1 MPAES
6 TKRDEVGRQGALG
19 KKGASGGGLLML
31 LFSATIF
38 KSAALL
44 FLVDPMFAKFVLP
57 SFGGTPAVWTGSMM
71 FFQATLL
78 VGYLYV
84 HATTTWLG
92 ARRQAIL
99 HLVVVL
105 LPLLVLPLAVPGD
118 EWAPSS
124 QANPIFLLLGLLAIS
139 VGLPFFAI
147 STTNPLVQRWLSDID
162 HPAARDPYFLYRAS
176 NLGSVIGL
184 LGYPLV
190 VEREFTL
197 SNQGLWWSVGYGLLV
212 VLVFASAMMLW
223 RSEPAPAQEEEEAES
238 LSGDP
243 VSGGGSPLTAD
254 PSLEAPAG
262 RLSGRP
268 TWLRRARWVG
278 LTFVPSSLMLGVTAF
293 ITTDI
298 TPIPLLWV
306 IPLSL
311 YLFSFVIVFSPSQT
325 VPDLVHRGMVAVLPL
340 MMASLV
346 VAMLIDLRD
355 PFWLLVGL
363 HLLGFFVVAMVLH
376 GEVARDRPPA
386 RHLTEFYLWV
396 SVGGVLGGVFNA
408 LVAPVAF
415 DTVIEYPLM
424 IIMACLFLPGLLLAR
439 LVAGERDG
447 RDEARRD
454 GEEEREPEGSAAD
467 AGAQPRPGRR
477 RWTSLVLDF
486 ALPLAVGGLVIALG
500 WAVDQGYFDFT
511 GDRSS
516 VWLTVIGLAVGLVC
530 LWFAYIS
537 GRSLRFALGVA
548 VLLLAVTYA
557 DGNTGGSIYQD
568 RSFFGVYNI
577 RQGVENPDYHAL
589 IVGDTNHGAQVL
601 GPQPPEPIAY
611 HDPTGPFGQLFELLP
626 GETTDESEVAVL
638 GLGAGVMSCYAE
650 PGQRWTYYE
659 IDLAIESIARN
670 ENLFT
675 YLRDCPGEYD
685 VELGDARLRMAD
697 AEDGRYGMIVGEAF
711 SSDAIPVHMLTR
723 EATDLYF
730 DKLKENGVLVHHI
743 SNRHLDLEPVVGDL
757 ARDRDLVCYAQYD
770 SLGTDGTIPYKLTSQ
785 FTVLARSE
793 ADLGEVPND
802 PRWAPCRTNTDTNLV
817 WTDDYSNLLSTYREL
832 GWLFGNE

>member
-6 TKRDEVGRQGALG
+6 TKRDEVGR
-19 KKGASGGGLLML
+19 KGASDKKRASGGALLML
-31 LFSATIF
+31 LFSSTIF
-38 KSAALL
+38 ISAALL
-44 FLVDPMFAKFVLP
+44 FLVEPMFAKFVLP

-118 EWAPSS
+118 EWVPSS
-124 QANPIFLLLGLLAIS
+124 QSNPIFLLLGLLAVS

-184 LGYPLV
+184 LGYPLL
-190 VEREFTL
+190 VERELTL
-197 SNQGLWWSVGYGLLV
+197 SNQGIWWSVGYGLLV
-212 VLVFASAMMLW
+212 VLVFASAIMLW
-223 RSEPAPAQEEEEAES
+223 RSNPVPAQEQEEKPES

-243 VSGGGSPLTAD
+243 VSGGGSPQSAE

-311 YLFSFVIVFSPSQT
+311 YLFSFVVVFSPSQRM
-325 VPDLVHRGMVAVLPL
+325 PDLIHKGMVAVLPL
-340 MMASLV
+340 VIAALV
-346 VAMLIDLRD
+346 LAMLIDLRD

-408 LVAPVAF
+408 LVAPIAF
-415 DTVIEYPLM
+415 STVIEYPLM

-439 LVAGERDG
+439 LVQGERNA
-447 RDEARRD
+447 RDNTPHD
-454 GEEEREPEGSAAD
+454 GEGER
-467 AGAQPRPGRR
+467 AG
-477 RWTSLVLDF
+477 
-486 ALPLAVGGLVIALG
+486 
-500 WAVDQGYFDFT
+500 
-511 GDRSS
+511 
-516 VWLTVIGLAVGLVC
+516 
-530 LWFAYIS
+530 
-537 GRSLRFALGVA
+537 
-548 VLLLAVTYA
+548 
-557 DGNTGGSIYQD
+557 
-568 RSFFGVYNI
+568 
-577 RQGVENPDYHAL
+577 
-589 IVGDTNHGAQVL
+589 
-601 GPQPPEPIAY
+601 
-611 HDPTGPFGQLFELLP
+611 
-626 GETTDESEVAVL
+626 DESVQQ
-638 GLGAGVMSCYAE
+638 
-650 PGQRWTYYE
+650 QRPQW
-659 IDLAIESIARN
+659 R
-670 ENLFT
+670 
-675 YLRDCPGEYD
+675 R
-685 VELGDARLRMAD
+685 
-697 AEDGRYGMIVGEAF
+697 
-711 SSDAIPVHMLTR
+711 
-723 EATDLYF
+723 
-730 DKLKENGVLVHHI
+730 
-743 SNRHLDLEPVVGDL
+743 
-757 ARDRDLVCYAQYD
+757 
-770 SLGTDGTIPYKLTSQ
+770 
-785 FTVLARSE
+785 
-793 ADLGEVPND
+793 
-802 PRWAPCRTNTDTNLV
+802 
-817 WTDDYSNLLSTYREL
+817 
-832 GWLFGNE
+832 

>member
-6 TKRDEVGRQGALG
+6 TRRDEVGRQGALG

-38 KSAALL
+38 ISAALL
-44 FLVDPMFAKFVLP
+44 FLVEPMFAKVVLP

-124 QANPIFLLLGLLAIS
+124 QSNPIFLLLGLLAVS

-147 STTNPLVQRWLSDID
+147 STTNPLVQRWLSDTD

-212 VLVFASAMMLW
+212 VLVFASAVMLW

-243 VSGGGSPLTAD
+243 VSGGGSPLTAG

-278 LTFVPSSLMLGVTAF
+278 LTFVPSSLMLGVTAY

-298 TPIPLLWV
+298 SPVPLLWV

-340 MMASLV
+340 MIASLV

-415 DTVIEYPLM
+415 STVIEYPLA
-424 IIMACLFLPGLLLAR
+424 IVLACLFLPGLLLAR
-439 LVAGERDG
+439 MVGGERDG
-447 RDEARRD
+447 RDEARRGGD
-454 GEEEREPEGSAAD
+454 EERMTSSGS
-467 AGAQPRPGRR
+467 GRGR
-477 RWTSLVLDF
+477 QLSLVLDIV
-486 ALPLAVGGLVIALG
+486 LPLALGGLMVALG
-500 WAVDQGYFDFT
+500 FAVDEGTFDSIF
-511 GDRSS
+511 DRPT
-516 VWLTVIGLAVGLVC
+516 VWQLFIGLGAGLAC

-537 GRSLRFALGVA
+537 SRPIRFGLGIAALIVA
-548 VLLLAVTYA
+548 VTFANGETSLFE
-557 DGNTGGSIYQD
+557 D
-568 RSFFGVYNI
+568 RSFFGVY
-577 RQGVENPDYHAL
+577 RVTGDEQRHTL
-589 IVGDTNHGAQVL
+589 IFGNTNHGAQAF
-601 GPQPPEPIAY
+601 GTNPPV
-611 HDPTGPFGQLFELLP
+611 PT
-626 GETTDESEVAVL
+626 
-638 GLGAGVMSCYAE
+638 
-650 PGQRWTYYE
+650 TYYE
-659 IDLAIESIARN
+659 IDPLIEHIARD
-670 ENLFT
+670 ESLFT
-675 YLRDCPGEYD
+675 YLRDCPGQKE
-685 VELGDARLRMAD
+685 VVLGDARLSLAEAPDDEYGIIVAD
-697 AEDGRYGMIVGEAF
+697 AF
-711 SSDAIPVHMLTR
+711 SSDAIPVHLMTR
-723 EATDLYF
+723 EAIDLYF
-730 DKLKENGVLVHHI
+730 DKLKENGVLLVHI
-743 SNRHLDLEPVVGDL
+743 SNRHLELEPVLGNVAQDTGLACRAQTDVEQGPPGKFISHWVMMAREDGDFGSMAENGRWQPCEL
-757 ARDRDLVCYAQYD
+757 
-770 SLGTDGTIPYKLTSQ
+770 
-785 FTVLARSE
+785 
-793 ADLGEVPND
+793 D
-802 PRWAPCRTNTDTNLV
+802 PDTAA
-817 WTDDYSNLLSTYREL
+817 WTDDFSNLLSTFN
-832 GWLFGNE
+832 WN

>member
-1 MPAES
+1 
-6 TKRDEVGRQGALG
+6 
-19 KKGASGGGLLML
+19 
-31 LFSATIF
+31 
-38 KSAALL
+38 
-44 FLVDPMFAKFVLP
+44 
-57 SFGGTPAVWTGSMM
+57 
-71 FFQATLL
+71 
-78 VGYLYV
+78 
-84 HATTTWLG
+84 
-92 ARRQAIL
+92 
-99 HLVVVL
+99 
-105 LPLLVLPLAVPGD
+105 
-118 EWAPSS
+118 
-124 QANPIFLLLGLLAIS
+124 
-139 VGLPFFAI
+139 
-147 STTNPLVQRWLSDID
+147 
-162 HPAARDPYFLYRAS
+162 
-176 NLGSVIGL
+176 
-184 LGYPLV
+184 
-190 VEREFTL
+190 
-197 SNQGLWWSVGYGLLV
+197 
-212 VLVFASAMMLW
+212 
-223 RSEPAPAQEEEEAES
+223 
-238 LSGDP
+238 
-243 VSGGGSPLTAD
+243 
-254 PSLEAPAG
+254 
-262 RLSGRP
+262 
-268 TWLRRARWVG
+268 
-278 LTFVPSSLMLGVTAF
+278 MLGVTAF
-293 ITTDI
+293 ITTNI
-298 TPIPLLWV
+298 SPVPLLWV

-311 YLFSFVIVFSPSQT
+311 YLFSFVIVFSPSQR
-325 VPDLVHRGMVAVLPL
+325 VPDAVHKAMVAALPIMIAFLVITTLTDVLRNPYWATILVHFA
-340 MMASLV
+340 
-346 VAMLIDLRD
+346 
-355 PFWLLVGL
+355 
-363 HLLGFFVVAMVLH
+363 GFFVITMVLH

-454 GEEEREPEGSAAD
+454 GEEEREPEGSAAN
-467 AGAQPRPGRR
+467 AGAQPRPRR

-568 RSFFGVYNI
+568 RSFFGVYNV

-659 IDLAIESIARN
+659 IDPAIESIARN

-685 VELGDARLRMAD
+685 VELGDARLKIAE
-697 AEDGRYGMIVGEAF
+697 AEDEEYGMIVGEAF
-711 SSDAIPVHMLTR
+711 SSDAIPVHLMTR
-723 EATDLYF
+723 EAVDLYLQ
-730 DKLKENGVLVHHI
+730 KLREDGVLVMHI
-743 SNRHLDLEPVVGDL
+743 SNRHLELEPVVGDL
-757 ARDRDLVCYAQYD
+757 ARDRGLVCYAQFD
-770 SLGTDGTIPYKLTSQ
+770 ERTLNIPYKLQSR
-785 FTVLARSE
+785 FTVLARDE
-793 ADLGEVPND
+793 ADLGSVPSD
-802 PRWAPCRTNTDTNLV
+802 GRWLPCASNPETDRV
-817 WTDDYSNLLSTYREL
+817 WTDDYSNLVSTFN
-832 GWLFGNE
+832 WN

>member
-1 MPAES
+1 
-6 TKRDEVGRQGALG
+6 
-19 KKGASGGGLLML
+19 
-31 LFSATIF
+31 
-38 KSAALL
+38 
-44 FLVDPMFAKFVLP
+44 
-57 SFGGTPAVWTGSMM
+57 
-71 FFQATLL
+71 
-78 VGYLYV
+78 
-84 HATTTWLG
+84 
-92 ARRQAIL
+92 
-99 HLVVVL
+99 
-105 LPLLVLPLAVPGD
+105 
-118 EWAPSS
+118 
-124 QANPIFLLLGLLAIS
+124 
-139 VGLPFFAI
+139 
-147 STTNPLVQRWLSDID
+147 VQRWLADTD

-184 LGYPLV
+184 LGYPLL
-190 VEREFTL
+190 VERELTL
-197 SNQGLWWSVGYGLLV
+197 SNQGIWWSVGYGLLV
-212 VLVFASAMMLW
+212 VLVFASAIMLW
-223 RSEPAPAQEEEEAES
+223 RSNPAPAQEQEEKPES

-243 VSGGGSPLTAD
+243 VSGGGSPQTAD

-311 YLFSFVIVFSPSQT
+311 YLFSFVIVFSPSQRM
-325 VPDLVHRGMVAVLPL
+325 PDAVHKAMVAALPL
-340 MMASLV
+340 VIAVLV

-355 PFWLLVGL
+355 PFWLLIGL

-408 LVAPVAF
+408 LIAPVAF

-424 IIMACLFLPGLLLAR
+424 IIIACLFLPGLLLAR
-439 LVAGERDG
+439 LVQGERNA
-447 RDEARRD
+447 RDSRPDD
-454 GEEEREPEGSAAD
+454 GEGER
-467 AGAQPRPGRR
+467 AGDESVQQQRPQWR
-477 RWTSLVLDF
+477 RWASLVLDF
-486 ALPLAVGGLVIALG
+486 TLPLVVGGLVVALG
-500 WAVDQGYFDFT
+500 WAVDEGYFDFT
-511 GDRSS
+511 GDRNV
-516 VWLTVIGLAVGLVC
+516 VWLTVIGLAAGLVC

-537 GRSLRFALGVA
+537 GRSLRFGLGVA

-557 DGNTGGSIYQD
+557 NGDAGGGIYQD
-568 RSFFGVYNI
+568 RSFFGVYNV
-577 RQGVENPDYHAL
+577 RQGENPDYHAL
-589 IVGDTNHGAQVL
+589 VVGDTNHGAQVL

-626 GETTDESEVAVL
+626 GEITDDSEVAVL

-659 IDLAIESIARN
+659 IDPAVEAIARN

-685 VELGDARLRMAD
+685 VELGDARLRL
-697 AEDGRYGMIVGEAF
+697 AESQNGRYGMIVGEAF
-711 SSDAIPVHMLTR
+711 SSDAIPVHLVTR

-730 DKLKENGVLVHHI
+730 DKLQENGVLVHHI

-757 ARDRDLVCYAQYD
+757 ARDRGLVCYNQYD
-770 SLGTDGTIPYKLTSQ
+770 TEGADGTIPYKLTSH
-785 FTVLARSE
+785 FTVLARDE
-793 ADLGEVPND
+793 ADLGDVPND
-802 PRWAPCRTNTDTNLV
+802 SRWTPCRTNTDTDRV
-817 WTDDYSNLLSTYREL
+817 WTDDYSNLLSTYQEL

>member
-6 TKRDEVGRQGALG
+6 TRRDEVGRQGALG

-38 KSAALL
+38 ISAALL
-44 FLVDPMFAKFVLP
+44 FLVEPMFAKFVLP
-57 SFGGTPAVWTGSMM
+57 SFGGTPAVWTGPMM

-124 QANPIFLLLGLLAIS
+124 QSNPIFLLLGLLAVS

-147 STTNPLVQRWLSDID
+147 STTNPLVQRWLSDTD

-212 VLVFASAMMLW
+212 VLVFASAVMLW
-223 RSEPAPAQEEEEAES
+223 RSEPAPAQEEEEVES

-340 MMASLV
+340 MIASLV

-415 DTVIEYPLM
+415 STVIEYPLA
-424 IIMACLFLPGLLLAR
+424 IVLACLFLPGLLLAR
-439 LVAGERDG
+439 LVRGERDG
-447 RDEARRD
+447 RDEARRGGD
-454 GEEEREPEGSAAD
+454 EEERMTSSGS
-467 AGAQPRPGRR
+467 GRGR
-477 RWTSLVLDF
+477 QLSLVLDF
-486 ALPLAVGGLVIALG
+486 VLPLALGGLMVALG
-500 WAVDQGYFDFT
+500 FAVDEGTFDSIFGRPT
-511 GDRSS
+511 
-516 VWLTVIGLAVGLVC
+516 VWQLFIGLGAGLAC

-537 GRSLRFALGVA
+537 SRPIRFGLGIAALIVA
-548 VLLLAVTYA
+548 VTFANGETSLFE
-557 DGNTGGSIYQD
+557 D
-568 RSFFGVYNI
+568 RSFFGVY
-577 RQGVENPDYHAL
+577 RVTGDEQRHTL
-589 IVGDTNHGAQVL
+589 IFGNTNHGAQAF
-601 GPQPPEPIAY
+601 GTNPPVPTTY
-611 HDPTGPFGQLFELLP
+611 YDNTGPVGQAFDALP
-626 GETTDESEVAVL
+626 EEVTSRPAVI
-638 GLGAGVMSCYAE
+638 GLGTGTMACYNKAGQQM
-650 PGQRWTYYE
+650 TFYE
-659 IDLAIESIARN
+659 IDPLIEHIARD
-670 ENLFT
+670 ESLFT
-675 YLRDCPGEYD
+675 YLRDCPGQKE
-685 VELGDARLRMAD
+685 VVLGDARLSLAEAPDDEYGIIVAD
-697 AEDGRYGMIVGEAF
+697 AF
-711 SSDAIPVHMLTR
+711 SSDAIPVHLMTR
-723 EATDLYF
+723 EAIDLYF
-730 DKLKENGVLVHHI
+730 DKLKENGVLLVHI

-770 SLGTDGTIPYKLTSQ
+770 SVGTDGTIPYKITSQ

-832 GWLFGNE
+832 GWLFGND

>member
-1 MPAES
+1 MSAES
-6 TKRDEVGRQGALG
+6 TRRDEVEKKGVSG
-19 KKGASGGGLLML
+19 KKGASGGALLML

-38 KSAALL
+38 ISAALL
-44 FLVDPMFAKFVLP
+44 FLVEPMFAKFVLP

-105 LPLLVLPLAVPGD
+105 SPLLVLPLAVPGE

-147 STTNPLVQRWLSDID
+147 STTNPLVQRWLADTD

-184 LGYPLV
+184 LGYPLL

-197 SNQGLWWSVGYGLLV
+197 SNQGIWWSVGYGLLV
-212 VLVFASAMMLW
+212 VLVFASAIMLW
-223 RSEPAPAQEEEEAES
+223 RSNPVPAQEQEEKPES

-243 VSGGGSPLTAD
+243 VSGGGSPQTAD

-293 ITTDI
+293 VTTNI
-298 TPIPLLWV
+298 SPVPLLWV

-311 YLFSFVIVFSPSQT
+311 YLFSFVIVFSPSQRM
-325 VPDLVHRGMVAVLPL
+325 PDAVHKAMVAALPLVIAFLVITWLTNILRNPYWALILVHFV
-340 MMASLV
+340 
-346 VAMLIDLRD
+346 
-355 PFWLLVGL
+355 
-363 HLLGFFVVAMVLH
+363 GFFVITMVLH

-424 IIMACLFLPGLLLAR
+424 IIIACLFLPGLLLAR
-439 LVAGERDG
+439 LVQGERNG
-447 RDEARRD
+447 RDSRPHDDE
-454 GEEEREPEGSAAD
+454 GERAGDESVQQQRPEW
-467 AGAQPRPGRR
+467 R
-477 RWTSLVLDF
+477 RWASLVLDF
-486 ALPLAVGGLVIALG
+486 ALPLVVGGLVVALG

-511 GDRSS
+511 GDRNA
-516 VWLTVIGLAVGLVC
+516 VWLMVIGLAAGLVC
-530 LWFAYIS
+530 LWFAYLS
-537 GRSLRFALGVA
+537 GRSLRFGLGVA

-557 DGNTGGSIYQD
+557 NGGTGGSIYQD
-568 RSFFGVYNI
+568 RSFFGVYDV
-577 RQGVENPDYHAL
+577 RQGEDPNYHAL
-589 IVGDTNHGAQVL
+589 VVGDTNHGAQVL

-626 GETTDESEVAVL
+626 GEITDDSEVAVL

-659 IDLAIESIARN
+659 VDPAVEAIARN

-685 VELGDARLRMAD
+685 VELGDARLRLAD
-697 AEDGRYGMIVGEAF
+697 SQNGRYGMIVGEAF
-711 SSDAIPVHMLTR
+711 SSDAIPVHLVTR

-730 DKLKENGVLVHHI
+730 DKLQENGVLVHHI
-743 SNRHLDLEPVVGDL
+743 SNRHLALEPVVGDL
-757 ARDRDLVCYAQYD
+757 ARDRGLVCYSQYD
-770 SLGTDGTIPYKLTSQ
+770 TEGTDGTIPYKLTSH
-785 FTVLARSE
+785 FTVLARDE
-793 ADLGEVPND
+793 ADLGDVPND
-802 PRWAPCRTNTDTNLV
+802 SRWAPCRTNTDTDRV
-817 WTDDYSNLLSTYREL
+817 WTDDYSNLLSTYQEL

>member
-1 MPAES
+1 MSAELP
-6 TKRDEVGRQGALG
+6 VGSGQAT
-19 KKGASGGGLLML
+19 KKGAPRKGTASGGGLLML

-38 KSAALL
+38 ISAALL
-44 FLVDPMFAKFVLP
+44 FLVEPMFAKFILP
-57 SFGGTPAVWTGSMM
+57 LFGSTPAVWTGSML
-71 FFQATLL
+71 FFQAALL
-78 VGYLYV
+78 AAYLYV

-92 ARRQAIL
+92 ARKQAWL
-99 HLVVVL
+99 HLAVVS
-105 LPLLVLPLAVPGD
+105 LPLLLFLLSGPLAVPSEG
-118 EWAPSS
+118 WAPSS
-124 QANPIFLLLGLLAIS
+124 QSNPIFLLLGLMLVA

-147 STTNPLVQRWLSDID
+147 AATNPLVQRWLSDTD

-212 VLVFASAMMLW
+212 VLVFASAVMLW
-223 RSEPAPAQEEEEAES
+223 RSEPAPAQEEEEVES

-311 YLFSFVIVFSPSQT
+311 YLFSFVIVFSPSQRM
-325 VPDLVHRGMVAVLPL
+325 PDLVHRGMVAVLPL
-340 MMASLV
+340 MIASLV

-363 HLLGFFVVAMVLH
+363 HLLGFFMVAMVLH

-424 IIMACLFLPGLLLAR
+424 IILACLFLPGLLLAR
-439 LVAGERDG
+439 LVRGERDG
-447 RDEARRD
+447 QDEARRGGD
-454 GEEEREPEGSAAD
+454 EEREPEGSAAD
-467 AGAQPRPGRR
+467 AGARPRPRRR

-511 GDRSS
+511 GDRSA
-516 VWLTVIGLAVGLVC
+516 VWLT
-530 LWFAYIS
+530 
-537 GRSLRFALGVA
+537 
-548 VLLLAVTYA
+548 
-557 DGNTGGSIYQD
+557 
-568 RSFFGVYNI
+568 
-577 RQGVENPDYHAL
+577 
-589 IVGDTNHGAQVL
+589 
-601 GPQPPEPIAY
+601 
-611 HDPTGPFGQLFELLP
+611 
-626 GETTDESEVAVL
+626 
-638 GLGAGVMSCYAE
+638 
-650 PGQRWTYYE
+650 
-659 IDLAIESIARN
+659 
-670 ENLFT
+670 
-675 YLRDCPGEYD
+675 
-685 VELGDARLRMAD
+685 
-697 AEDGRYGMIVGEAF
+697 
-711 SSDAIPVHMLTR
+711 
-723 EATDLYF
+723 
-730 DKLKENGVLVHHI
+730 
-743 SNRHLDLEPVVGDL
+743 
-757 ARDRDLVCYAQYD
+757 
-770 SLGTDGTIPYKLTSQ
+770 
-785 FTVLARSE
+785 
-793 ADLGEVPND
+793 
-802 PRWAPCRTNTDTNLV
+802 
-817 WTDDYSNLLSTYREL
+817 
-832 GWLFGNE
+832 

>member
-1 MPAES
+1 
-6 TKRDEVGRQGALG
+6 
-19 KKGASGGGLLML
+19 ML

-38 KSAALL
+38 ISAALL
-44 FLVDPMFAKFVLP
+44 FLVEPMFAKFILP
-57 SFGGTPAVWTGSMM
+57 LFGSTPAVWTGSML
-71 FFQATLL
+71 FFQAALL
-78 VGYLYV
+78 AAYLYV

-92 ARRQAIL
+92 ARKQAWL
-99 HLVVVL
+99 HLVVVS
-105 LPLLVLPLAVPGD
+105 LPLLLFLLSGPLAVPSEG
-118 EWAPSS
+118 WAPSS
-124 QANPIFLLLGLLAIS
+124 QSNPIFLLLGLMLVA

-147 STTNPLVQRWLSDID
+147 AATNPLIQRWLSDTD

-212 VLVFASAMMLW
+212 VLVFASAVMLW

-340 MMASLV
+340 MITSLV

-415 DTVIEYPLM
+415 DTVIEYPLA
-424 IIMACLFLPGLLLAR
+424 IVLACLFLPGLLLAR
-439 LVAGERDG
+439 LVRGERDG
-447 RDEARRD
+447 RGEARRGD
-454 GEEEREPEGSAAD
+454 EEERMTSSGS
-467 AGAQPRPGRR
+467 GRGR
-477 RWTSLVLDF
+477 QLSLVLDF
-486 ALPLAVGGLVIALG
+486 VLPLALGGLIVALG
-500 WAVDQGYFDFT
+500 FAVDEGTFDSIF
-511 GDRSS
+511 DRPT
-516 VWLTVIGLAVGLVC
+516 VWQLFIGLGAGLAC

-537 GRSLRFALGVA
+537 SRPIRFGLGIAALIVA
-548 VLLLAVTYA
+548 VTFANGETSLFE
-557 DGNTGGSIYQD
+557 D
-568 RSFFGVYNI
+568 RSFFGVY
-577 RQGVENPDYHAL
+577 RVTGDEQRHTL
-589 IVGDTNHGAQVL
+589 IFGNTNHGAQAF
-601 GPQPPEPIAY
+601 GTNPPVPTTY
-611 HDPTGPFGQLFELLP
+611 YDNTGPVGQAFDALP
-626 GETTDESEVAVL
+626 EEVTSRPAVI
-638 GLGAGVMSCYAE
+638 GLGTGTMACYNKAGQQM
-650 PGQRWTYYE
+650 TFYE
-659 IDLAIESIARN
+659 IDPLIEHIARD
-670 ENLFT
+670 ESLFT
-675 YLRDCPGEYD
+675 YLRDCPGQKE
-685 VELGDARLRMAD
+685 VVLGDARLSLAEAPDNEYGIIVAD
-697 AEDGRYGMIVGEAF
+697 AF
-711 SSDAIPVHMLTR
+711 SSDAIPVHLMTR
-723 EATDLYF
+723 EAIDLYF
-730 DKLKENGVLVHHI
+730 DKLKENGVLLVHI
-743 SNRHLDLEPVVGDL
+743 SNRHLELEPVLGNVAQDTGLACRAQNDVEQGPPGKFISHWVMMAREDGDFG
-757 ARDRDLVCYAQYD
+757 
-770 SLGTDGTIPYKLTSQ
+770 SM
-785 FTVLARSE
+785 
-793 ADLGEVPND
+793 ADNGRWQPCELD
-802 PRWAPCRTNTDTNLV
+802 PDTAA
-817 WTDDYSNLLSTYREL
+817 WTDDFSNLLSTFN
-832 GWLFGNE
+832 WN

>member
-6 TKRDEVGRQGALG
+6 TKRDEAGRQGALG

-38 KSAALL
+38 ISAALL
-44 FLVDPMFAKFVLP
+44 FLVEPMFAKFVLP

-124 QANPIFLLLGLLAIS
+124 QSNPIFLLLGLLAVS

-212 VLVFASAMMLW
+212 VLVFASAVMLW

-254 PSLEAPAG
+254 PSIEAPAG

-311 YLFSFVIVFSPSQT
+311 YLFSFVIVFSPSQRM
-325 VPDLVHRGMVAVLPL
+325 PDLVHKV
-340 MMASLV
+340 V
-346 VAMLIDLRD
+346 VAALPVMMVLLVLTSLIGLRN
-355 PFWLLVGL
+355 PYWLLIVL

-376 GEVARDRPPA
+376 GEVAKDRPAA

-396 SVGGVLGGVFNA
+396 AVGGVLGGVFNA
-408 LVAPVAF
+408 LIAPVAF
-415 DTVIEYPLM
+415 DTVLEYPLA
-424 IIMACLFLPGLLLAR
+424 IVLACLFLPGAVLSRLLR
-439 LVAGERDG
+439 GRNEDGERTPD
-447 RDEARRD
+447 
-454 GEEEREPEGSAAD
+454 EERE
-467 AGAQPRPGRR
+467 AGGDVRRALRSRPLALG
-477 RWTSLVLDF
+477 LDL
-486 ALPLAVGGLVIALG
+486 ALPLVLGLGMVALG
-500 WAVDQGYFDFT
+500 WAVDRGTFDSIS
-511 GDRSS
+511 DRYTI
-516 VWLTVIGLAVGLVC
+516 WQIFIGLAAALC
-530 LWFAYIS
+530 LWFAYAS
-537 GRSLRFALGVA
+537 GRPVRFGLGIAALMVA
-548 VLLLAVTYA
+548 VTFANGATALYE
-557 DGNTGGSIYQD
+557 D
-568 RSFFGVYNI
+568 RSFFGVY
-577 RQGVENPDYHAL
+577 RVQGDPGTENAYHAL
-589 IVGDTNHGAQVL
+589 VVGSTNHGAQVL
-601 GPQPPEPIAY
+601 GPQPPIPIGY
-611 HDPTGPFGQLFELLP
+611 HDESGPFGQLFEALP
-626 GETTDESEVAVL
+626 SQTTDDSPIGIL

-650 PGQRWTYYE
+650 PGQQWDFYE
-659 IDLAIESIARN
+659 IDPAVEAMARN

-675 YLRDCPGEYD
+675 YLRDCAGEYE
-685 VELGDARLRMAD
+685 VILGDARLKLAE
-697 AEDGRYGMIVGEAF
+697 AEDGKYGMIVGEAF
-711 SSDAIPVHMLTR
+711 SSDAIPVHLMTR
-723 EATDLYF
+723 EAVDLYLQ
-730 DKLKENGVLVHHI
+730 KLQENGVIIHHI
-743 SNRHLDLEPVVGDL
+743 SNRHLLLEPVLGNL
-757 ARDRDLVCYAQYD
+757 ARDRGLVCYAQHD
-770 SLGTDGTIPYKLTSQ
+770 ILSEPASSPLSQYKFPSR
-785 FTVLARSE
+785 FAVLARDE
-793 ADLGEVPND
+793 ADLGDVSDD
-802 PRWAPCRTNTDTNLV
+802 PRWQPCVTSPETDRV
-817 WTDDYSNLLSTYREL
+817 WTDDYSNLFSTFR
-832 GWLFGNE
+832 FG